1 MPINVKYSTSAIA
14 TGGREGR
21 ARTLDG
27 TLELDLS
34 TPQELGGSGGDG
46 TNPEQLFAAGYSA
59 CFLSALKLVA
69 HQEKLHMPG
78 DASVTATVG
87 IGIRDEGGFG
97 LEVGLDIYLPGLP
110 KEDAQRLVEVAH
122 QACPY
127 SHATRNNVVVTMA
140 MV

>member
-1 MPINVKYSTSAIA
+1 MPISVKYSTSAIA

-34 TPQELGGSGGDG
+34 TPEELGGSGGDG

-59 CFLSALKLVA
+59 CFLSALKLAA
-69 HQEKLHMPG
+69 HQTKLQIPG

-87 IGIRDEGGFG
+87 IGTRDEGGFG
-97 LEVGLDIYLPGLP
+97 LEVALDISLPGLST
-110 KEDAQRLVEVAH
+110 EDSQRLAEVAH
-122 QACPY
+122 RTCPY
-127 SHATRNNVVVTMA
+127 SNATRNNVVVTIGI
-140 MV
+140 V